1 MASTLLSPGVD
12 IQERDLT
19 LGSIE
24 TVEVNVGAIV
34 GAFSKGP
41 VLTPTRI
48 ATESQLIEIFGE
60 PTDANAETW
69 WTAASFLSYGGV
81 LDVVRCGTSG
91 QLTASDDFTTSPY
104 TLSIASKD
112 IYEASY
118 LEASNNPFTFAARNV
133 GADSNGLVVSVID
146 KGADYVLT
154 LDGIPTAT
162 TVGTE
167 ITNVGATK
175 TARIYDWDAT
185 GNKLSIITSDTWTTA
200 DDVENGTTDLNIT
213 GVVDWYDQQ
222 DVSVIVN
229 GVTTTLGKWNVIAP
243 RPGTST
249 YVSDR
254 GGANDEMH
262 VCVWD
267 RTGSVSGTPK
277 TLLEKFTYVSKANDA
292 KSAEGSI
299 NYYPQVILEKS
310 AYIYWGSHETEAYD
324 VSANQL
330 TDNASNIPG
339 TGNAGSASTTVF
351 DLIVDKNGPL
361 NQGLQSYSFSNP
373 ADGIGKGAETLGAT
387 SGEIVTALQ
396 EFADPETRLIDYLI
410 AGPGD
415 ASSKVN
421 TQAIADAVIT
431 IAASRKDCVGFV
443 SPYRGDVVGV
453 TSSSTQTQNV
463 IDFFSGRA
471 STSFAVFDNTWKY
484 VYDRFADKYRY
495 IPCCGDTAG
504 LCAAT
509 TANGLPWFSPAGL
522 NRGAIK
528 GAIKLAYS
536 PTKSERDS
544 LYQKR
549 INPITSLPGQGIVL
563 FGDKTA
569 LASPSAFDRINVRR
583 LFNVIEK
590 TIGNA
595 AKGVLFELND
605 EFTRN
610 NFKNVVE
617 PFLRGIQA
625 ERGITDFL
633 VVCDETNNTG
643 AVIDANEFKADF
655 YIKPARSINFITLTF
670 IATRTGV
677 SFEEVVPKR

>member
-48 ATESQLIEIFGE
+48 ATESQLIETFGE

-69 WTAASFLSYGGV
+69 WTAASFLTYGGV

-118 LEASNNPFTFAARNV
+118 LGAASNVWHFAARSV

-146 KGADYVLT
+146 KGADYILT
-154 LDGIPTAT
+154 LDGIPTST
-162 TVGTE
+162 VVGTA

-175 TARIYDWDAT
+175 TARIYDWDSN
-185 GNKLSIITSDTWTTA
+185 GNKLSIISSDTWTST

-213 GVVDWYDQQ
+213 GVVDWYDEQEIK
-222 DVSVIVN
+222 VVVN
-229 GVTTTLGKWNVIAP
+229 STTTTLGKWSVIAP
-243 RPGTST
+243 RPGTSS

-262 VCVWD
+262 ICVWD
-267 RTGSVSGTPK
+267 RTGSISGTPK

-292 KSAEGSI
+292 KTAEGSI
-299 NYYPQVILEKS
+299 NYYPQVVLEKS
-310 AYIYWGSHETEAYD
+310 AYVYWGSHEVEAYD
-324 VSANQL
+324 VSGNTLVA
-330 TDNASNIPG
+330 TSNIVG
-339 TGNAGSASTTVF
+339 TNNAGNPSTTVF
-351 DLIVDKNGPL
+351 DLIVDKNGAD
-361 NQGLQSYSFSNP
+361 NDGLHSYSFSDP
-373 ADGIGKGAETLGAT
+373 ATGVGKGAETLGAT
-387 SGEIVTALQ
+387 SGEIITALQ

-415 ASSKVN
+415 AGSKTN
-421 TQAIADAVIT
+421 SQAIADAVIT
-431 IAASRKDCVGFV
+431 IAASRKDCVGFI

-453 TSSSTQTQNV
+453 TSSATQTQNV
-463 IDFFSGRA
+463 ISFFSARA

-504 LCAAT
+504 LCAST

-522 NRGAIK
+522 NRGAIR

-583 LFNVIEK
+583 LFLVLEK

-617 PFLRGIQA
+617 PYLRGIQA

-633 VVCDETNNTG
+633 VVCDGTNNTG
-643 AVIDANEFKADF
+643 AIIDANEFKADF

-670 IATRTGV
+670 VATRTGV
-677 SFEEVVPKR
+677 SFEEVVPRR